1 MLFPGQGSQSVGMS
15 ENLSATEEARKVFG
29 KVKEI
34 LDEDPLDLM
43 KDGPK
48 EELNRTENAQLAI
61 FIDSYIRFLILKEE
75 MNRIDCLVG
84 HSLGEYPALVSARS
98 LSFEEGLKLVSLRG
112 RLMEKSN
119 DLGSMIAVLGK
130 RLGEIK
136 EMLEEIENPPVIA
149 NRNSPKQIVLSGS
162 EEQLEAAREK
172 LKGKA
177 KAIELDVS
185 GPFHSPFME
194 GPKKRLAERVEKVEF
209 EDPQYSVFS
218 ATSSGLETEGS
229 KLKELLK
236 KQMTSPVNWVEGVN
250 RMSEENIENAV
261 EVGLGDVLCKL
272 VDRSAPDIDTY
283 TYKEVL

>member
-15 ENLSATEEARKVFG
+15 ENLSANEEAQKVYG

-34 LDEDPLDLM
+34 LDEAPLDLM

-48 EELNRTENAQLAI
+48 EELNRTKNAQLAI

-75 MNRIDCLVG
+75 INRIDCLVG

-112 RLMEKSN
+112 SLMEKSN

-149 NRNSPKQIVLSGS
+149 NHNSPKQIVLSGS
-162 EEQLEAAREK
+162 EEQLDAAGEK

-177 KAIELDVS
+177 KTIELDVS

-194 GPKKRLAERVEKVEF
+194 GPKKRLAERVEKIEF
-209 EDPQYSVFS
+209 EDPQYPVFS
-218 ATSSGLETEGS
+218 ATSSGLETKGS

-236 KQMTSPVNWVEGVN
+236 KQMTSPVNWVEGVKK
-250 RMSEENIENAV
+250 MSEENIENAV
-261 EVGLGDVLCKL
+261 EVGPGDVLCKL